1 MAQPHASAVPLSDD
15 PVSRPWAIILAGGS
29 GTRLWPLSRTLL
41 PKQLLALNG
50 ANTLLQDTLVRT
62 LTLFPPG
69 NTWVATNEEHVFEV
83 RGQARQV
90 EPSLDGRVLAEPVG
104 RNTLPAILL
113 GLDRILDAG
122 VPAPEAVLGVFPAD
136 HAIHDVAAW
145 KDCVGRGLEL
155 ARDGWLVTC
164 GVKPSG
170 PETGYGYIHRGR
182 AVDAGGYA
190 VLGFTEK
197 PDLKTAESMLR
208 QGGYLWNSGMYLFRA
223 DVFLAAVERFAP
235 DHYAW
240 WAGRRETPLV
250 RGYGGIPDLSV
261 DYGLVE
267 KMDRIAVIEAEFD
280 WDDLGSWE
288 ALYRLGAKD
297 PDGCLIQGD
306 VLALDCRDSLL
317 VSHGGKLAVTG
328 MRDVVVVQTR
338 DATLVCPL
346 SRVQG
351 VKDVVAAL
359 RAQGSPLVE
368 AHVTV
373 RRPWGSYTVLEEGPG
388 YKIKRIEVLPG
399 ARLSLQM
406 HHHRSEHWVVIAG
419 TAGVRVGEDSFLLAE
434 NQSVDIPKTTLHRLS
449 NPGKV
454 PVEIIEIQSGPYLE
468 EDDIVRFDDEYGR
481 LAGGEKGPETGK
493 EAGASG
499 TEKNGGRDVG
509 VESGIQA

>member
-1 MAQPHASAVPLSDD
+1 MAQPEFAPPVAD
-15 PVSRPWAIILAGGS
+15 PTQPPWAIVLAGGS
-29 GTRLWPLSRTLL
+29 GTRLWPLSRTLW
-41 PKQLLALNG
+41 PKQLLALSGENS
-50 ANTLLQDTLVRT
+50 LLQDTLSRT
-62 LTLFPPG
+62 LTLFAAE

-83 RGQARQV
+83 RGQLRRVDPA
-90 EPSLDGRVLAEPVG
+90 LDGRVLAEPVG

-113 GLDRILDAG
+113 GLDRVLDG
-122 VPAPEAVLGVFPAD
+122 DGEALAARTVVGVFPAD
-136 HAIHDVAAW
+136 HMIHDAAAW
-145 KDCVGRGLEL
+145 KTCVERGLEL
-155 ARDGWLVTC
+155 AREGWLVTF
-164 GVKPSG
+164 GIPPSG
-170 PETGYGYIHRGR
+170 PETGYGYIHRGP
-182 AVDAGGYA
+182 AVDGTGYA

-197 PDLKTAESMLR
+197 PDLETANSMLR

-223 DVFLAAVERFAP
+223 DVFLQAVERFAP
-235 DHYAW
+235 ALYAW
-240 WAGRRETPLV
+240 WAARRKTPLIA
-250 RGYGGIPDLSV
+250 GYGAIPDLSV

-267 KMDRIAVIEAEFD
+267 KMERIAVVQATFD

-297 PDGCLIQGD
+297 QAGCLVQGD

-317 VSHGGKLAVTG
+317 VSRGGKLAVTG
-328 MRDVVVVQTR
+328 MRDVIVVQTR

-359 RAQGSPLVE
+359 RAQGSSLVE

-419 TAGVRVGEDSFLLAE
+419 TVRVRVGDASILLAE
-434 NQSVDIPKTTLHRLS
+434 NQSVDIPKTTLHRLA

-454 PVEIIEIQSGPYLE
+454 PAEIIEIQSGPYLE
-468 EDDIVRFDDEYGR
+468 EDDIVRLEDAYGR
-481 LAGGEKGPETGK
+481 RVKEDGG
-493 EAGASG
+493 
-499 TEKNGGRDVG
+499 NGD
-509 VESGIQA
+509 